1 MGGLEDRA
9 TLLEGTASAV
19 RACVR
24 CRLHVGRT
32 FAVPGEGPP
41 DAPIVLI
48 GEAPGRQEDR
58 TGRPFVGAAGQVLD
72 RSLAA
77 SGLSRAEVYITNV
90 VKCRPPA
97 NRPPKADEM
106 QVCRP
111 YLLAELDAV
120 QPRLL
125 VTLGAHALRG
135 LVGTRPRFA
144 DARGTLIDFEGIRL
158 LPTYHPA
165 AVLYNRRLESVL
177 AGDLRKVAALV
188 REDEARMPRGGRLN
202 ARSRGPSR
210 GATRSGRRAR

>member
-32 FAVPGEGPP
+32 LAVPGEGPP
-41 DAPIVLI
+41 DARIVLI

-58 TGRPFVGAAGQVLD
+58 TGRPFVGAAGKVLD

-77 SGLSRAEVYITNV
+77 AGLSRPDVYITNV

-97 NRPPKADEM
+97 NRPPKADEV
-106 QVCRP
+106 QACRP
-111 YLLAELDAV
+111 YLLAELRAI
-120 QPRLL
+120 QPKLL
-125 VTLGAHALRG
+125 VTLGAHTLHG
-135 LVGTRPRFA
+135 LVGPRPRFA
-144 DARGTLIDFEGIRL
+144 DARGTLISFEGIRL

-165 AVLYNRRLESVL
+165 AVLYNRPLDS
-177 AGDLRKVAALV
+177 ALPTHLQK
-188 REDEARMPRGGRLN
+188 RPAF
-202 ARSRGPSR
+202 
-210 GATRSGRRAR
+210 